1 MAIDLTDRTDLRP
14 WK

>member
-14 WK
+14 WN